1 VLRVAADLEHA
12 LAELGEGHG
21 QVRRGRALADAALA
35 VDGKDLGL
43 VDLDLGIEVDL
54 QAALA
59 VEAAAV
65 PRIDFLVY
73 GYVHGCIHA
82 ATSSPLMPS
91 SQSSRS
97 SLARRSASRLSSSG
111 FQ

>member
-1 VLRVAADLEHA
+1 VELHRLEHVDDRGHQRLGQGEGGIVLRVAADLDHP
-12 LAELGEGHG
+12 LAELGKGHG

-43 VDLDLGIEVDL
+43 VDLHLGIEVHL

-65 PRIDFLVY
+65 PRIDWFTGMFTGVFMR
-73 GYVHGCIHA
+73 
-82 ATSSPLMPS
+82 PLL
-91 SQSSRS
+91 R
-97 SLARRSASRLSSSG
+97 
-111 FQ
+111 